1 MKILVTGGSGFVGE
15 HLVRT
20 LATDGH
26 TVLALARSAA
36 SADKV
41 RALGATPLP
50 GDLDRPDEFDL
61 PAVAAVVHAAAYFRF
76 AGPRAA
82 YFRSNVTGTR
92 ALLNAA
98 KRAGAT
104 TFVYMSAAG
113 VVMDGHGSPMHA
125 VNESAKTYPKSF
137 SGYIATK
144 SISEAEVLAANTI
157 GFRTIALRPSA
168 IWGPRDSFSR
178 EIPGRIETGQFA
190 FINRGDYPFST
201 CHVDNVV
208 EAVQLALG
216 GGSGG
221 RAYFVNDREPITFR
235 QFIASLAEVQGLS
248 IDKLRSVPYPAAVSL
263 GWFMETIASLR
274 PDKTDPPLSRTMVRM
289 IGREFTTDDRAAR
302 AELGYV
308 GQTLRADGLK
318 QLRTARQCG
327 NSAPQ

>member
-1 MKILVTGGSGFVGE
+1 MKIIVTGGSGFVGE
-15 HLVRT
+15 HLVRR
-20 LATDGH
+20 LAADGH
-26 TVLALARSAA
+26 TVLALARSVA

-41 RALGATPLP
+41 RTLGATPLP
-50 GDLDRPDEFDL
+50 GDLDSPDELDL
-61 PAVAAVVHAAAYFRF
+61 PAVDAVVHAAAYFRF

-82 YFRSNVTGTR
+82 YFRSNVAGTR
-92 ALLNAA
+92 VLLNAA

-113 VVMDGHGSPMHA
+113 VVMDDHGAPMQA
-125 VNESAKTYPKSF
+125 VNESARTYPKSF

-144 SISEAEVLAANTI
+144 SISESEVLAANTT

-168 IWGPRDSFSR
+168 IWGPGDSFSR

-208 EAVQLALG
+208 EAVQLALVG
-216 GGSGG
+216 DPGG

-235 QFIASLAEVQGLS
+235 QFIAGLADAQDLS
-248 IDKLRSVPYPAAVSL
+248 IDNLRSVPYYAAVSL
-263 GWFMETIASLR
+263 GWIMERIAFLR
-274 PDKTDPPLSRTMVRM
+274 PGQTDPPLTRTMVRM

-308 GQTLRADGLK
+308 GRTSRAEGLK
-318 QLRTARQCG
+318 QLRTA
-327 NSAPQ
+327 P

>member
-1 MKILVTGGSGFVGE
+1 MKVLVTGGSGFVGE
-15 HLVRT
+15 HLVRR
-20 LATDGH
+20 LAADGH
-26 TVLALARSAA
+26 TVLGLARSAT
-36 SADKV
+36 SVNKV

-50 GDLDRPDEFDL
+50 GDLDRPDELAL
-61 PAVAAVVHAAAYFRF
+61 PAVDAVVDTAAYFRF
-76 AGPRAA
+76 AGSRAA
-82 YFRSNVTGTR
+82 YFRSNVAGTR

-98 KRAGAT
+98 KHAGAT

-113 VVMDGHGSPMHA
+113 VVMDGDGSPMHA
-125 VNESAKTYPKSF
+125 VNESAKTHPKSF

-144 SISEAEVLAANTI
+144 SISEAEVLAANMI

-168 IWGPRDSFSR
+168 IWGPGDSFSR

-216 GGSGG
+216 GGPGG
-221 RAYFVNDREPITFR
+221 RAYFVNDREPISLR
-235 QFIASLAEVQGLS
+235 QFISSLADVQDLS
-248 IDKLRSVPYPAAVSL
+248 IDKLRSIPYSAAVFL
-263 GWFMETIASLR
+263 GWFMETIAPLR
-274 PDKTDPPLSRTMVRM
+274 SNQTDPPLTRTMVRM

-308 GQTLRADGLK
+308 GHTSRADGLK
-318 QLRTARQCG
+318 QMTTAR
-327 NSAPQ
+327 

>member
-1 MKILVTGGSGFVGE
+1 MKILVTGGSGFVGQ
-15 HLVRT
+15 HLVKR

-26 TVLALARSAA
+26 TVLALARSAT
-36 SADKV
+36 SVDKV

-50 GDLDRPDEFDL
+50 GDLDRPDGIAL
-61 PAVAAVVHAAAYFRF
+61 PAVDTVVHAAAYLSF
-76 AGPRAA
+76 AGSAAA
-82 YFRSNVTGTR
+82 YFRSNVAGTR

-144 SISEAEVLAANTI
+144 SISEADVLAANTI

-168 IWGPRDSFSR
+168 IWGPGDSFSR
-178 EIPGRIETGQFA
+178 EIPGRIDTGQFA

-208 EAVQLALG
+208 EAVQLALVG
-216 GGSGG
+216 GQSG

-235 QFIASLAEVQGLS
+235 QFIAALADVQGLS
-248 IDKLRSVPYPAAVSL
+248 IDNLRSVPYPAAASL
-263 GWFMETIASLR
+263 GWIMETFASLR
-274 PDKTDPPLSRTMVRM
+274 RDQTDPPLTRTMVRM

-318 QLRTARQCG
+318 QLRTAR
-327 NSAPQ
+327 